1 MRSIRSELLALA
13 ALSCA
18 CDPQVDGGYLGEPLA
33 IFDGYVSSA
42 SVAPLEAAML
52 WQRGPPPSTDDQE
65 LATRAR
71 VVAGFPARF
80 TLRLYRPPPAAAQ
93 RTLAPGEVP
102 YARANAAAV
111 PYGIA
116 DGGIASG
123 PSGGPAA
130 APPADAGTPDA
141 GTPDAGPPSTGPAS
155 ALYGM
160 DPRHWIVYLPQDV
173 PPGSLMEWWLGGAPK
188 AGFRLL
194 SIASVNPACMTGESL
209 DACAADLARRGVPD
223 DGTANAGTARSFCL
237 APYRLQLAPHGDQ
250 LVLDLGTAASPPP
263 SGSGCP

>member
-141 GTPDAGPPSTGPAS
+141 GTPDAGTPDAGPPSTGPTS

-173 PPGSLMEWWLGGAPK
+173 PPGLTGPVRVYLHVACGATTSDRSWHVETRIDQVAHGGFPGPIFKKVIRVTHVLG
-188 AGFRLL
+188 
-194 SIASVNPACMTGESL
+194 SHT
-209 DACAADLARRGVPD
+209 CAA
-223 DGTANAGTARSFCL
+223 NF
-237 APYRLQLAPHGDQ
+237 
-250 LVLDLGTAASPPP
+250 
-263 SGSGCP
+263 